1 MTHQVATILTK
12 VLTIGQ
18 AAKIIKN
25 QNDRVCVC
33 VCVGGG
39 GGGGG
44 QFDPALSRLLGLI
57 FAISKN
63 ALTLKAEESVLRLY

>member
-1 MTHQVATILTK
+1 MTPQVATILTK

-33 VCVGGG
+33 VWGG

>member
-1 MTHQVATILTK
+1 MTLQVATILTK

-39 GGGGG
+39 GGGG

-63 ALTLKAEESVLRLY
+63 ALTLKAEESVLLLY

>member
-33 VCVGGG
+33 VCGG

-57 FAISKN
+57 FAISKDT
-63 ALTLKAEESVLRLY
+63 LTLRAEESVLRLY

>member
-25 QNDRVCVC
+25 QNDRVCLC
-33 VCVGGG
+33 VCV

-57 FAISKN
+57 FAISKDT
-63 ALTLKAEESVLRLY
+63 LTLKAEESVLRLY

>member
-1 MTHQVATILTK
+1 MTLQVATILTK

-33 VCVGGG
+33 VCVCV
-39 GGGGG
+39 GGGG

-57 FAISKN
+57 FAISKDT
-63 ALTLKAEESVLRLY
+63 LTLKAEESVLRLY

>member
-1 MTHQVATILTK
+1 MTLQVATILTK

-33 VCVGGG
+33 VWGGG

-57 FAISKN
+57 FAISKD